1 MNSLK
6 IITIEN
12 NTFKVIK
19 KPIKVENI
27 KNTESFKNHLKK

>member
-12 NTFKVIK
+12 NVFKVIK
-19 KPIKVENI
+19 KPIKVESS
-27 KNTESFKNHLKK
+27 KNSESFKNHLKK